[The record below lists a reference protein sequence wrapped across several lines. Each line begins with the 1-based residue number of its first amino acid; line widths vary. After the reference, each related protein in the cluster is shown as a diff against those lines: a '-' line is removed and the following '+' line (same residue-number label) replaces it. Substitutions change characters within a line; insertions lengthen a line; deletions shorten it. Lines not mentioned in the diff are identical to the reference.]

1 MTTAAGTT
9 NQVLIGEVLAAEAE
23 RCRAIYEQDWTVLEP
38 MMSDDLTYVHM
49 PGRLEDK
56 AAYLAGVKG
65 RPRKVERQ
73 DLKVRVYGNTA
84 VMTGIMIN
92 RPPNAESVTARV
104 TQTWVKDGSGWKMVA
119 FQASRIQEGGG

>member
-1 MTTAAGTT
+1 MTTSATTTGAA
-9 NQVLIGEVLAAEAE
+9 VEEVLKQEAE
-23 RCRAIYEQDWTVLEP
+23 RCRAIYEQDWAVLEP

-49 PGRLEDK
+49 PGRMEDK
-56 AAYLAGVKG
+56 AAYLAGVKS

-84 VMTGIMIN
+84 IMTGIMIN

-104 TQTWVKDGSGWKMVA
+104 TQTWVKTGSGWQMVA
-119 FQASRIQEGGG
+119 FQASRIQPAGS